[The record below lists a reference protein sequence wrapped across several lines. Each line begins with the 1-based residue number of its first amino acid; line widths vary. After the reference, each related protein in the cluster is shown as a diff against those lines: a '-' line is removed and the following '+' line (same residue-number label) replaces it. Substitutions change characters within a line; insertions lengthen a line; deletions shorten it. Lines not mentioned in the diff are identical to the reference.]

1 MYKRQ
6 LQEYLFTS
14 DQHKAD
20 IETVEFVEK
29 VKKSLRRMENSA
41 CWILVLEV
49 KGESED
55 AAKLL
60 DPINTQICEKYAPT
74 VLTNE
79 CSGYFNKSL
88 FPIINEFERKLRK
101 LLYLASALQDDSNDR
116 EVISNLET
124 EELGKLFETLFS
136 DSEFVKS
143 AKETINR
150 KTWQFT
156 KKEVLDAIRNIDEHT
171 CWDAL
176 LGPTCVK
183 TLREHFGELRRYRN
197 DVMHAHNINY
207 TQYRAAKQ
215 MFMKTNKEL
224 DIAID
229 NLIGIRADNRS
240 TVSIDFNSVLGEALS
255 TPTIKIDMSGV
266 LPLYDMALKAE
277 ELKSAISPEA
287 LKSLESVGKKVSA
300 GIISNLEITKA
311 LANLGELATM
321 QSSISQME
329 KSINEALKQMRTYT
343 AESCK
348 PYIGLQQDKGHE
360 MDKESTNSDD
370 ITADDGKD

>member
-1 MYKRQ
+1 M
-6 LQEYLFTS
+6 
-14 DQHKAD
+14 
-20 IETVEFVEK
+20 
-29 VKKSLRRMENSA
+29 
-41 CWILVLEV
+41 
-49 KGESED
+49 
-55 AAKLL
+55 
-60 DPINTQICEKYAPT
+60 
-74 VLTNE
+74 
-79 CSGYFNKSL
+79 
-88 FPIINEFERKLRK
+88 
-101 LLYLASALQDDSNDR
+101 
-116 EVISNLET
+116 
-124 EELGKLFETLFS
+124 
-136 DSEFVKS
+136 
-143 AKETINR
+143 
-150 KTWQFT
+150 
-156 KKEVLDAIRNIDEHT
+156 
-171 CWDAL
+171 
-176 LGPTCVK
+176 K

>member
-1 MYKRQ
+1 MI
-6 LQEYLFTS
+6 QEYLFTS
-14 DQHKAD
+14 DQYKED
-20 IETVEFVEK
+20 IEAVKFAEK
-29 VKKSLRRMENSA
+29 VKKSLRRIENST

-101 LLYLASALQDDSNDR
+101 LLYLASALQDDSDVHK
-116 EVISNLET
+116 VISNLEAR
-124 EELGKLFETLFS
+124 ELGKIFETLFA
-136 DSEFVKS
+136 DTAFVKNTR
-143 AKETINR
+143 ETINQ

-156 KKEVLDAIRNIDEHT
+156 KEEILEAIRNIDEHT
-171 CWDAL
+171 LWDAL

-229 NLIGIRADNRS
+229 NLIGIRADNNS
-240 TVSIDFNSVLGEALS
+240 TVSIEFNSVLGKALAMS
-255 TPTIKIDMSGV
+255 AIKIDMSSV
-266 LPLYDMALKAE
+266 LSLYNMALKAE
-277 ELKSAISPEA
+277 ELKSAISPDA
-287 LKSLESVGKKVSA
+287 LEPLASAGKTVSA
-300 GIISNLEITKA
+300 DFISNPEISKA
-311 LANLGELATM
+311 LANLGELATI
-321 QSSISQME
+321 QGNISQMQN
-329 KSINEALKQMRTYT
+329 SLNEALKQMCTYT
-343 AESCK
+343 MEISN
-348 PYIGLQQDKGHE
+348 IGLQQDKGNE
-360 MDKESTNSDD
+360 TDKEETHSDD
-370 ITADDGKD
+370 ITVDDGKD

>member
-1 MYKRQ
+1 M
-6 LQEYLFTS
+6 
-14 DQHKAD
+14 
-20 IETVEFVEK
+20 
-29 VKKSLRRMENSA
+29 
-41 CWILVLEV
+41 
-49 KGESED
+49 
-55 AAKLL
+55 
-60 DPINTQICEKYAPT
+60 
-74 VLTNE
+74 
-79 CSGYFNKSL
+79 
-88 FPIINEFERKLRK
+88 
-101 LLYLASALQDDSNDR
+101 
-116 EVISNLET
+116 
-124 EELGKLFETLFS
+124 
-136 DSEFVKS
+136 
-143 AKETINR
+143 
-150 KTWQFT
+150 
-156 KKEVLDAIRNIDEHT
+156 
-171 CWDAL
+171 
-176 LGPTCVK
+176 
-183 TLREHFGELRRYRN
+183 
-197 DVMHAHNINY
+197 
-207 TQYRAAKQ
+207 
-215 MFMKTNKEL
+215 
-224 DIAID
+224 
-229 NLIGIRADNRS
+229 
-240 TVSIDFNSVLGEALS
+240 LGEALS

>member
-1 MYKRQ
+1 MI
-6 LQEYLFTS
+6 QEYLFIS
-14 DQHKAD
+14 DQYKEN
-20 IETVEFVEK
+20 IETVKFAEK
-29 VKKSLRRMENSA
+29 VKKSLRRIENST

-60 DPINTQICEKYAPT
+60 DPINTQICEKYEPT

-101 LLYLASALQDDSNDR
+101 LLYLASALQDDSNDH

-124 EELGKLFETLFS
+124 EGLGKLFETLFS
-136 DSEFVKS
+136 DNEFIKS
-143 AKETINR
+143 TKETINQ

-156 KKEVLDAIRNIDEHT
+156 KEEVLDAIRNIDEHT

-183 TLREHFGELRRYRN
+183 TLRGHFGELRRYRN

-229 NLIGIRADNRS
+229 NLIGIRADNNS

-255 TPTIKIDMSGV
+255 RPAIEIDMSGV
-266 LPLYDMALKAE
+266 LPLYDMAIKAE

-300 GIISNLEITKA
+300 GIISNFEITKA
-311 LANLGELATM
+311 LANLGGLATM

-348 PYIGLQQDKGHE
+348 PYIGLRQDEGNE
-360 MDKESTNSDD
+360 TDKETTHCDD

>member
-1 MYKRQ
+1 M

-79 CSGYFNKSL
+79 CSCYFNKSL

-143 AKETINR
+143 AKEAINR
-150 KTWQFT
+150 KTWKFT

-229 NLIGIRADNRS
+229 NLIGIRADNKS
-240 TVSIDFNSVLGEALS
+240 TVSIDFNSVLSKALAM
-255 TPTIKIDMSGV
+255 PANKIDMSSV
-266 LPLYDMALKAE
+266 LPMYEMTIK
-277 ELKSAISPEA
+277 
-287 LKSLESVGKKVSA
+287 
-300 GIISNLEITKA
+300 
-311 LANLGELATM
+311 
-321 QSSISQME
+321 ME
-329 KSINEALKQMRTYT
+329 KSINEALKQMRTYA
-343 AESCK
+343 AENFN
-348 PYIGLQQDKGHE
+348 PYIGLRQDEGNE
-360 MDKESTNSDD
+360 TDKETTHCDD